1 MGLAGCIIPAV
12 PGPPLN
18 FLALLMLKLVFPDSI
33 SWIVI
38 LIFGIITLAVT
49 ILDYLLPIWGAKV
62 YKASKYGIWGSVIG
76 MIVGIFFFPPWGM
89 IAGILI
95 GAVLGELLAGKES
108 SAAVKIGIVTFIASI
123 IMIVTKLIIS
133 GIMTF
138 YFMLETI

>member
-1 MGLAGCIIPAV
+1 
-12 PGPPLN
+12 
-18 FLALLMLKLVFPDSI
+18 
-33 SWIVI
+33 
-38 LIFGIITLAVT
+38 
-49 ILDYLLPIWGAKV
+49 
-62 YKASKYGIWGSVIG
+62 

-138 YFMLETI
+138 YFMLETVQI